1 MRRGRGRC
9 RAGRGRRLE
18 APRERTVRARAGLG
32 RRGHRRRG
40 PRVAARAGAVRAA
53 PRTLAR
59 APQPGLGLLGAA
71 RRRRLDV
78 PFPPPDRGRA
88 RHRAGDRR
96 ARSARAAASRRPPRS
111 DACGAPSEGFPWPF
125 YGAPYLQGSEVAEA
139 GLDDERRAALARP
152 LARAL
157 RALHGPAALAA
168 VGALLPVD
176 PIGRADMSTRVPR
189 TRTALAEVEAL
200 GLWRPTPA
208 VEESL
213 EAALAL
219 PPAEPAAVC
228 HGDLHFRQLLVADG
242 GLTAILD
249 WVDVCRADPGID
261 LQLYWSFVPADLRDA
276 FLHEYGP
283 VTEASLLRARVLALF
298 LNATLARYGHAEG
311 LAAVEAEA
319 VAALV
324 RTMAYG

>member
-1 MRRGRGRC
+1 VSVPFALVPDWDAEVTVDEALAWRLVREQFAPLPERSLALLSRGWDYSVLLVDDAWTFRFPRRTAVVPGT
-9 RAGRGRRLE
+9 E
-18 APRERTVRARAGLG
+18 REI
-32 RRGHRRRG
+32 
-40 PRVAARAGAVRAA
+40 AV
-53 PRTLAR
+53 
-59 APQPGLGLLGAA
+59 LGALA
-71 RRRRLDV
+71 PLLPV
-78 PFPPPDRGRA
+78 GLPAPT
-88 RHRAGDRR
+88 HV
-96 ARSARAAASRRPPRS
+96 
-111 DACGAPSEGFPWPF
+111 GAPSEGFPWPF